1 MKVLKYFILT
11 LFCSS
16 AFAANV
22 PLTCAVSNESETFT
36 CGENGVGDP
45 LCGSDNTDDIL
56 VASCCSPREKGYVF
70 GGWKIR
76 GTNAILNLQTI
87 FNSENMLE
95 QAWPVIGQKQLD
107 AQWNPSVDIDTFNVN
122 EELVGFMLN
131 PETNTAYYEFASG
144 GVTLKAVLSS
154 NSTGD
159 GVASLLG
166 EAFPTASSS
175 AILSNAGEYCWIGV
189 ENRKYVLIGQGTDCL
204 FLLAEFA
211 IVKWQDPM
219 TYSMIVPPL
228 LSIMMGK

>member
-1 MKVLKYFILT
+1 MKMLKYFISII
-11 LFCSS
+11 FCFS
-16 AFAANV
+16 AFAADV
-22 PLTCAVSNESETFT
+22 PLTCAVNDENMVFT

-45 LCGSDNTDDIL
+45 LCGTGNSDDVIF
-56 VASCCSPREKGYVF
+56 ASCCSPRNSGYVF

-95 QAWPVIGQKQLD
+95 QMPPVIGGLQFD
-107 AQWNPSVDIDTFNVN
+107 AQWIPSVDIDTFNVN

-159 GVASLLG
+159 GVAGLLG
-166 EAFPTASSS
+166 ENLPTASSS
-175 AILSNAGEYCWIGV
+175 AILSGAGEYCWIGV
-189 ENRKYVLIGQGTDCL
+189 ENRKYVLIGQDTDCL

-211 IVKWQDPM
+211 IVKWEDPT

-228 LSIMMGK
+228 LSIMLGK